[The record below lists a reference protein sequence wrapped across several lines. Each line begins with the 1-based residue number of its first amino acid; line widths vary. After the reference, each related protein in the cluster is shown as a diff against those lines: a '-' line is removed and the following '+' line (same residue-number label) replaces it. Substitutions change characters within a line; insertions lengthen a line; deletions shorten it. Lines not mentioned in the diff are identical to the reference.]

1 MALWGK
7 NTSDESKPKN
17 LTTAQKR
24 EVYANNLMKT
34 LGSRNTN
41 GKFE

>member
-17 LTTAQKR
+17 LTTAQKQ
-24 EVYANNLMKT
+24 EVYANNL
-34 LGSRNTN
+34 GWV
-41 GKFE
+41 

>member
-17 LTTAQKR
+17 LTTAQKQ
-24 EVYANNLMKT
+24 EYMQII
-34 LGSRNTN
+34 
-41 GKFE
+41 